1 MPMSDF
7 IAILKSEISKFCIP
21 ILAIQ
26 KKNLCMVHQGSSTP
40 FGKVLHTSPNF
51 YTCIF
56 LMIWILACILL
67 ENDRKKLIL
76 GEKSTSK
83 FYIAIHKNKSPCFIQ
98 KIRLKVSF
106 RKLYPVLEK
115 NNKIWWHK
123 QFHNGLKCHVATYCH
138 KKCHG
143 CQRPWTI
150 ELISSVLQLSL

>member
-1 MPMSDF
+1 MHSNTCNTEK
-7 IAILKSEISKFCIP
+7 KSLHGASR
-21 ILAIQ
+21 
-26 KKNLCMVHQGSSTP
+26 
-40 FGKVLHTSPNF
+40 VLHTFRKSFAHKP
-51 YTCIF
+51 YK
-56 LMIWILACILL
+56 LLYMYIL
-67 ENDRKKLIL
+67 NDMSSSMHSTWKWQKKLIL

-106 RKLYPVLEK
+106 LKLYQVLEK

-123 QFHNGLKCHVATYCH
+123 RFHNGLKCHVATYCH